1 MADKNTFA
9 RERHHEDRYLQIEKA
24 RKEEEDEAGRDHE
37 RNAISRS
44 HYFLHVMF
52 WRWNT
57 YNFTEKYG
65 HFEVSTGNRHR

>member
-52 WRWNT
+52 
-57 YNFTEKYG
+57 
-65 HFEVSTGNRHR
+65 